1 VIAAPF
7 LARSRLLCDATPE
20 ARAQLAA
27 CAQRRD
33 AARGTLVY
41 GNGQPPEGVYV
52 VASGC
57 VALAVPESA
66 GRESIVQLCGP
77 SDSFGEEHLLSGAG
91 TLSARAVTASLLVHL
106 PREALLEAMAR
117 HPSVAQ
123 CALRSV
129 SRRVLQAAQLL
140 GAAATRSALQRLAGY
155 LLRELGTAGAA
166 EARLTLAI
174 PKGALAS
181 LLGVT
186 RETLSRLLGTL
197 ARRGLIELRGR
208 MIHVLQPQALAELCA
223 GGGGCERCCGCP
235 RGAGWEALAQ

>member
-1 VIAAPF
+1 MIAAPF

-20 ARAQLAA
+20 ARAQLALA
-27 CAQRRD
+27 ARRRD
-33 AARGTLVY
+33 AVRGTLIY
-41 GNGQPPEGVYV
+41 GSGVPADGVYL

-57 VALAVPESA
+57 VALAVHESA
-66 GRESIVQLCGP
+66 GRESIVHLCGP
-77 SDSFGEEHLLSGAG
+77 SDSFGEEHLVGGAG
-91 TLSARAVTASLLVHL
+91 ALSARAVSTTLLLHL

-129 SRRVLQAAQLL
+129 SRRVLQTVQLL

-155 LLRELGTAGAA
+155 LLRELGNGECAGAKL
-166 EARLTLAI
+166 RLAM

-186 RETLSRLLGTL
+186 RETLSRLLGQL

-208 MIHVLQPQALAELCA
+208 TIRVLQPEALAELCH
-223 GGGGCERCCGCP
+223 GGGGCESCCGCP
-235 RGAGWEALAQ
+235 RGAGWEVLTS

>member
-1 VIAAPF
+1 MIAAPF

-27 CAQRRD
+27 SAQRRD
-33 AARGTLVY
+33 AARGTLIY
-41 GNGQPPEGVYV
+41 GLGKPAQGVYV

-57 VALAVPESA
+57 VALAVQESA

-77 SDSFGEEHLLSGAG
+77 RDSFGEEHLVGAAG
-91 TLSARAVTASLLVHL
+91 TLSARAVSASLLVHL
-106 PREALLEAMAR
+106 PRAALLEAMAR

-123 CALRSV
+123 GTLRSV

-140 GAAATRSALQRLAGY
+140 GAAATRPALQRLAGY

-166 EARLTLAI
+166 DDKLRLAI

-181 LLGVT
+181 LLGMT
-186 RETLSRLLGTL
+186 RETLSRLLAVL

-208 MIHVLQPQALAELCA
+208 TIRVLQPEALAELCHA
-223 GGGGCERCCGCP
+223 GGGCELCSGCP
-235 RGAGWEALAQ
+235 RGAGWEALTQ